1 MSVPT
6 PVILALTSLSLCVLN
21 VLVFPELLPDTK
33 LSSLFLYVTGVLFS
47 GWIIWMAWIY
57 PTFYSPLRHLP
68 KPKSGSYPLIGHP
81 RVSLRNPRAAD
92 DMLKMISETP
102 NDGLI
107 RIPGFLNA
115 SYLLPT
121 DPSTLADV
129 LVHKSYDFEKPTDL
143 RKFLRIIL
151 GDGMVLVEGDEH
163 KFQRKHV
170 SPAFSFRHIRELIP
184 IFWSKAVDLKGRIA
198 AEIYENPEPTSEPK
212 MRHRE
217 GIIEVNHWATKVT
230 MDVIGLAGLG
240 RDFNTLY
247 ASDDELVASYEEILE
262 PTAEKAAFFAA
273 NLFFSA
279 AVVNKLPWKLNQRL
293 RTLMETLR
301 GACRQLIQERRESK
315 ASEKE
320 GLDILSLLI
329 KSNNFADDMLVDQLL
344 TFLAAGHET
353 TSSSLTWAT
362 YLLAKHPETQNRL
375 REEIRAAL
383 PSPSAAADPNFDLA
397 TVLESL
403 PLLHG
408 ICNETLRLYPPVPT
422 TVRFAIRDT
431 MIGNEHIPAGTK
443 VYLSPWGINRSPHLW
458 ENASEFVPERWIDP
472 ETWKPNNN
480 GGVKSNYANM
490 TFLHG
495 PRSCIG
501 EKFARSELKALM
513 AVMAGTFQMNMA
525 DPNEKKV
532 PGGVITSK
540 PKNGMRLKMQVVDG
554 W

>member
-6 PVILALTSLSLCVLN
+6 PVILALTSASLCLLN
-21 VLVFPELLPDTK
+21 VLVFPELVSDTK
-33 LSSLFLYVTGVLFS
+33 FTSLFLYVTSVLFC
-47 GWIIWMAWIY
+47 GWIIWKAWIY

-68 KPKSGSYPLIGHP
+68 RPESGSYPLIGHP
-81 RVSLRNPRAAD
+81 RISLRTPKGAD
-92 DMLKMISETP
+92 DMLKMISDTP

-107 RIPGFLNA
+107 RIPGFMNGT
-115 SYLLPT
+115 YLLPT
-121 DPSTLADV
+121 HPTTIADV
-129 LVHKSYDFEKPTDL
+129 LVNKCYDFEKPTDL

-151 GDGMVLVEGDEH
+151 GDGMILVEGDEH

-170 SPAFSFRHIRELIP
+170 SPAFSFRHIKELIP
-184 IFWSKAVDLKGRIA
+184 IFWTKAVDLKGRIA

-212 MRHRE
+212 MKHRE

-247 ASDDELVASYEEILE
+247 TSDDELVASYEEILE
-262 PTAEKAAFFAA
+262 PTAEKAAFFTA
-273 NLFFSA
+273 NLFFPP
-279 AVVNKLPWKLNQRL
+279 AVINKLPWKLNQRL
-293 RTLMETLR
+293 RILMETLR
-301 GACRQLIQERRESK
+301 GACRQLIRERRETK

-362 YLLAKHPETQNRL
+362 YLLAKHPEIQSRL
-375 REEIRAAL
+375 REEIRASL
-383 PSPSAAADPNFDLA
+383 PSPSEVADPTFDLA
-397 TVLESL
+397 GVLESL

-408 ICNETLRLYPPVPT
+408 ICNEVLRLYPPVPT
-422 TVRFAIRDT
+422 TVRIAIRDT
-431 MIGNEHIPAGTK
+431 TIGSEHIPAGTK
-443 VYLSPWGINRSPHLW
+443 VFLSPWGLNRSPHLW
-458 ENASEFVPERWIDP
+458 ENASEFVPERWIDA
-472 ETWKPNNN
+472 ETGNPNNH
-480 GGVKSNYANM
+480 GGQRSNYANM

-501 EKFARSELKALM
+501 EKFARSELKALI
-513 AVMAGTFQMNMA
+513 AVMTGTFQMHMA
-525 DPNEKKV
+525 DPTEKKV
-532 PGGVITSK
+532 PGGVITNK
-540 PKNGMRLKMQVVDG
+540 PKDGMRLKLQVVDG